1 LILRL
6 VLARGDTSAT
16 LFYAAKAKSYWKSS
30 YQTAP
35 DVDHNCGVA
44 IMAALGKDGTTSQ
57 ETVLTVYVSYS
68 KDSEAN
74 CPSSKPQSSENW
86 KMP

>member
-1 LILRL
+1 
-6 VLARGDTSAT
+6 
-16 LFYAAKAKSYWKSS
+16 
-30 YQTAP
+30 
-35 DVDHNCGVA
+35 
-44 IMAALGKDGTTSQ
+44 MAALGKDGTTSQ